1 MQTLIIIFIISL
13 IGILV
18 MVYRGV
24 SHVRVQGIEHVEST
38 HPVAKHIRR
47 LGYSG
52 KEISV
57 YIIHQIAI
65 MLSRIWANISHRI
78 SREYRKI
85 TIKLENYF
93 NHKNEANLKRGQK
106 TQSILLTTIKAYK
119 KEIKKLNG
127 KIDPDQ
133 MRSKDGT
140 KTE

>member
-1 MQTLIIIFIISL
+1 
-13 IGILV
+13 

-24 SHVRVQGIEHVEST
+24 SHVRIQGIEHVDST
-38 HPVAKHIRR
+38 HPVAKHIHQI
-47 LGYSG
+47 GYSG
-52 KEISV
+52 KKISV

-65 MLSRIWANISHRI
+65 MLSRIWARISHRV
-78 SREYRKI
+78 SLEYKKI

-133 MRSKDGT
+133 MRSKDEV
-140 KTE
+140 KSE